1 MNMEVLHWEDPGFQQ
16 IPGLGRSAAEA
27 SSSEHHGLFDHQ
39 QVKPCQQTAGQ
50 QFAKWTRRLD
60 LADRAV
66 LRVAGESLLSRS
78 FVGDVC
84 AFLKK

>member
-1 MNMEVLHWEDPGFQQ
+1 MNMEVLHWEDFQQ
-16 IPGLGRSAAEA
+16 IPGLGRSAAD
-27 SSSEHHGLFDHQ
+27 SSREHRGLLGHQ
-39 QVKPCQQTAGQ
+39 QVKACQ

-78 FVGDVC
+78 
-84 AFLKK
+84 LWLL

>member
-1 MNMEVLHWEDPGFQQ
+1 MNMEVLHWEDFQQ
-16 IPGLGRSAAEA
+16 IPGLGRSAAED
-27 SSSEHHGLFDHQ
+27 SSSEHHGLLGHQ
-39 QVKPCQQTAGQ
+39 QVKSGQ

-78 FVGDVC
+78 FLGDVC